1 MLKYLQGL
9 AQNISEVNVTEA
21 IDSLSVSDHQ
31 QGGLSGMSR
40 HVRPSSAHPQ
50 AKVSF
55 KGITNASTLSNIYL
69 NVYKGK

>member
-9 AQNISEVNVTEA
+9 AQNSGEVNVTEA
-21 IDSLSVSDHQ
+21 IDSLGGSDHQ
-31 QGGLSGMSR
+31 QGGLSGLSR

-55 KGITNASTLSNIYL
+55 KGITNVSLLVIYI
-69 NVYKGK
+69 